1 MKKIHV
7 IMTMAGE
14 GRRFSDAGINT
25 PKPLIEYKRKPL
37 FVNAAETLNGIDI
50 ASWTFIVR
58 QEHIDNFH
66 IDDVIYKYYE
76 NANVVSV
83 EKTTRGA
90 ADTANLGI
98 VYLLTSGKATLDDS
112 IVIMDCDVVV
122 DAEQWK
128 NVINTTDDA
137 GVLLSFKSTD
147 PRFSYIASKNYKVLS
162 TAEKIVISDN
172 AITSP
177 YFINKIKYF
186 TDAFRDMSNR
196 HTANNELT
204 YKEMYMSI
212 LYNFI
217 IAQEHKVTY
226 VTADKVTSLGTPEE
240 LKLNVAKV

>member
-14 GRRFSDAGINT
+14 GKRFSVAGIDT
-25 PKPLIEYKRKPL
+25 PKPLIEYKEKPL
-37 FVNAAETLNGIDI
+37 FVNAMNSLNGIDV
-50 ASWTFIVR
+50 ASWTFVVR
-58 QEHIDNFH
+58 QEHIDKFH

-90 ADTANLGI
+90 ADTANIGI
-98 VYLLTSGKATLDDS
+98 VYLLASGKATSDDS
-112 IVIMDCDVVV
+112 IIIMDCDVIV

-128 NVINTTDDA
+128 DVINTTNDA

-147 PRFSYIASKNYKVLS
+147 PRFSYIASKNNKVLS

-186 TDAFRDMSNR
+186 TDAFQDMYKC
-196 HTANNELT
+196 HTADNELT

-226 VTADKVTSLGTPEE
+226 VTANKVTSLGTPEE
-240 LKLNVAKV
+240 LNIARS

>member
-7 IMTMAGE
+7 IMAMAGE
-14 GRRFSDAGINT
+14 GKRFSAAGIDS
-25 PKPLIEYKRKPL
+25 PKPLIEYKEKPL
-37 FVNAAETLNGIDI
+37 FVNAMSSLNGIDV

-58 QEHIDNFH
+58 QEHIDKFH
-66 IDDVIYKYYE
+66 IDDVIYKYYK
-76 NANVVSV
+76 NANIVSV
-83 EKTTRGA
+83 KKTTRGA

-98 VYLLTSGKATLDDS
+98 TYLLKSWKATPEDS
-112 IVIMDCDVVV
+112 VVIMDCDVVV

-128 NVINTTDDA
+128 DVIKTTDDA

-147 PRFSYIASKNYKVLS
+147 TRFSYISSKNDKVLS

-186 TDAFRDMSNR
+186 TDAFQDMYKC
-196 HTANNELT
+196 HTSDNELT

-226 VTADKVTSLGTPEE
+226 VAADKVTSLGTPEE
-240 LKLNVAKV
+240 LNTVRA